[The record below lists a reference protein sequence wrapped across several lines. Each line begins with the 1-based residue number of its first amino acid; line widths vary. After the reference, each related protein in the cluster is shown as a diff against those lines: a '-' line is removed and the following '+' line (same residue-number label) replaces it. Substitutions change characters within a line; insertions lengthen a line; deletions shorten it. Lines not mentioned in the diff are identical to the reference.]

1 VIRLLLDT
9 NQLIFLAQQ
18 PDRMLPRHI
27 DLIQSADADVH
38 MSLVSFWEIQIKHE
52 ALRPDGSTR
61 LPLKQSPADMLQS
74 FLAADFRLLPLSMDH
89 IFVSLSSAAQ
99 TADPFDQLLL
109 KQCQVENLQL
119 LTSDA
124 RLLSHPLVAQLA

>member
-1 VIRLLLDT
+1 VKRVLLDT

-27 DLIQSADADVH
+27 SFIQSADADVH
-38 MSLVSFWEIQIKHE
+38 MSLVSFWEIQIKHD
-52 ALRPDGSTR
+52 ARKPDGSTR

-74 FLAADFRLLPLSMDH
+74 FLAADFRLLPLSVDH
-89 IFVSLSSAAQ
+89 IFVSLNAAAR

-109 KQCQVENLQL
+109 KQCQVEKLKL

-124 RLLSHPLVAQLA
+124 RLYAHPLVLELD